1 MEQQYIFGDKTYT
14 KRQVIEYGRSHY
26 PKFYW
31 IKRGIGLGLL
41 GLSLI
46 LFMILGILF
55 GFAHENKIEL
65 PITFNLVFYS
75 VLAVFCFIAGIV
87 LIILS
92 CNKPSDEDCFIH
104 GKKCLAKIESLK
116 VYNDLSK

>member
-1 MEQQYIFGDKTYT
+1 MEQQYTFGDKTYT

-41 GLSLI
+41 GLSLL
-46 LFMILGILF
+46 LFMIFGILF
-55 GFAHENKIEL
+55 GYVYDHNIEL

-75 VLAVFCFIAGIV
+75 VFALLCFIAGIV

-104 GKKCLAKIESLK
+104 GKKWLAKIESLK
-116 VYNDLSK
+116 VYNDLNK